1 MDAYLESLGLSIYLN
16 FINAEE
22 EQELIKNIPS
32 ASKNIKKTKARN
44 NIFRYG
50 SELPYKSNIISQ
62 EIPNCF
68 CFLLDR
74 LQEKQLVSSRPDS
87 ISINEYLEDQCIAKH
102 IDSKSSGPVIS
113 VLSLLSDAKMIFT
126 LKKEKLEVCLP
137 ARSLVQMRDK
147 IRNEW
152 FHEIEPVKHKRYSV
166 VFRVGQKD

>member
-68 CFLLDR
+68 CFLLEISKIEVKYLNPNNTNKNKNTKTI
-74 LQEKQLVSSRPDS
+74 LQDKQHHQHCNLNP
-87 ISINEYLEDQCIAKH
+87 
-102 IDSKSSGPVIS
+102 
-113 VLSLLSDAKMIFT
+113 
-126 LKKEKLEVCLP
+126 
-137 ARSLVQMRDK
+137 
-147 IRNEW
+147 
-152 FHEIEPVKHKRYSV
+152 
-166 VFRVGQKD
+166 